1 MAAVYV
7 RTCRFISLLNLLYI
21 LQFYMVWQP
30 KSLCYPILTKF
41 NAKTSFIKNNQELK
55 FPRRPISVW
64 YKHGPTCLVLPKD
77 LTVHMDVELNPS
89 PLQKKPIYLLTCL
102 PTVYGL
108 VSYPGNKLLSTN
120 NADTRQVGICGS
132 YYSDVFHRFS
142 YWPCS
147 SPLSSTY
154 RRCRAGRRVRER
166 KARNIHRIESLVS
179 YPRASRGSDNLHK
192 GSISHNLCVITP
204 ANTNNNVSSV
214 TSMNSSLHANSLVNP
229 RSILNFADFNS
240 RSVRNKIENIIDHVV
255 ENDNGLCTVT
265 ETWLND
271 ADFVSI
277 AQLSVAGYSFKNFP
291 RKSRYRDSVSRLS
304 QSLISGLEKIQS
316 FEFSEWTVKMHDRCM
331 RYVIVCRPPYSS
343 LHPVSTSVFSDEL
356 SQFLEHVYW
365 KRSVFRNTFRARPIY
380 RVIP

>member
-7 RTCRFISLLNLLYI
+7 RTCRFISLLNLFYVLP
-21 LQFYMVWQP
+21 FYMVWQP
-30 KSLCYPILTKF
+30 IGLCYPILTKF

-55 FPRRPISVW
+55 FPKRPISVW

-102 PTVYGL
+102 PTVSGL

-120 NADTRQVGICGS
+120 NADTCQVGICGS

-214 TSMNSSLHANSLVNP
+214 TSTNSSLHANSLVNP